1 MCFAKSRKISAIISS
16 NIFFYTKLFLSG
28 AKITQ
33 MFNF

>member
-1 MCFAKSRKISAIISS
+1 MCFAKSGKISAIISS